1 MRKNSETFAA
11 VDIGTNSFHL
21 IIVKVKNNGHF
32 EIIDTDKEVIRLGE
46 GSASDIKQIHP
57 ESILRAIACLRRFK
71 GIADSHNAEL
81 RAVATSAVRES
92 LNKRE
97 FQEIILEKT
106 GINIEVIS
114 GVEEARLIY
123 LGILKAVPVYDKKV
137 LCIDIGGG
145 STEFTVGEQGKILHS
160 ISLKLGAVR
169 LTQKFFPDFIV
180 TPERVKEAEKWVEGV
195 LYTAFRKINKLR
207 FTELIG
213 SSGTIMSAGF
223 MTFALRN
230 PKRTKPAVLNNYK
243 FTAQELNEVK
253 KEVLSGETID
263 DRMKIPGLD
272 SNRADIIPAGIIILS
287 KIIEYCNNSDLT
299 VSGYALREGIVID
312 TLNEYRGTDEDKPN
326 LYEIRLESVKQLMN
340 SCNYDKRHCQHVT
353 NLALQLF
360 DQLKSVHKLNF
371 RAREFLESA
380 SLLHDIGYHIA
391 HNQHHRHTQYIIK
404 HAELLGFNESEI
416 LIISNVARYH
426 RKSHPKE
433 KHKDYQIL
441 NDENKIIVQKLSA
454 LLRIA
459 DALDRTHKKLVKM
472 IDVIIDPDNIK
483 LELFGEQG
491 PPEIEIWSFERR
503 KQLFE
508 EIFGKDI
515 YICS

>member
-1 MRKNSETFAA
+1 MQKNFETFAA

-21 IIVKVKNNGHF
+21 IVVRLKNNGHF
-32 EIIDTDKEVIRLGE
+32 EIIDTEKEVIRLGE
-46 GSASDIKQIHP
+46 GSSSDIKHIRP
-57 ESILRAIACLRRFK
+57 ESIIRAIACLKRFK
-71 GIADSHNAEL
+71 GIADSHNARL

-97 FQEIILEKT
+97 FQQIILEKT
-106 GINIEVIS
+106 GVDIEVIS

-123 LGILKAVPVYDKKV
+123 LGILKAVPVFEKRA

-145 STEFTVGEQGKILHS
+145 STEFTVGEEGKIIHS
-160 ISLKLGAVR
+160 VSLKLGAVR

-180 TPERVKEAEKWVEGV
+180 TPQRVKEAEKWVEGM
-195 LYTAFRKINKLR
+195 LYSAFRKIDALR
-207 FTELIG
+207 FDELIG

-223 MTFALRN
+223 MTLAGRGQKK
-230 PKRTKPAVLNNYK
+230 PKTPVLNNYK
-243 FTAQELNEVK
+243 FTAEELNQVK
-253 KEVLSGETID
+253 EKVLAGETID
-263 DRMKIPGLD
+263 DRLKIAGLD
-272 SNRADIIPAGIIILS
+272 PNRADIIPAGIIILS
-287 KIIEYCNNSDLT
+287 KIVEYCNSKDVT
-299 VSGYALREGIVID
+299 ISGYALREGIVID
-312 TLNEYRGTDEDKPN
+312 TLNEYKGTDEDKPN
-326 LYEIRLESVKQLMN
+326 LHEIRLESVKQLMD

-353 NLALQLF
+353 NLSLQLF
-360 DQLKSVHKLNF
+360 DQLKSIHKLNF
-371 RAREFLESA
+371 RAREFLEAA

-404 HAELLGFNESEI
+404 NAELLGFNEREI

-433 KHKDYQIL
+433 KHKDFNTL
-441 NDENKIIVQKLSA
+441 SEENKTIVKKLSA

-459 DALDRTHKKLVKM
+459 DSLDRTHKKLVKM
-472 IDVIIDPDNIK
+472 IDVVIDTQRIE

-491 PPEIEIWSFERR
+491 VPEIEIWSFERR

-508 EIFGKDI
+508 EVFNRKI
-515 YICS
+515 YIRS